1 MYVFTSMLI
10 YNKYYHIYFE
20 MRGHSE
26 NQSFKLTGHT
36 IHAGKSIGVGRS
48 AVFKAMDKEFE
59 DEAAKLVHTSEPEL
73 LKTAFDD
80 TQVLDH
86 ENI

>member
-1 MYVFTSMLI
+1 M
-10 YNKYYHIYFE
+10 
-20 MRGHSE
+20 
-26 NQSFKLTGHT
+26 
-36 IHAGKSIGVGRS
+36 
-48 AVFKAMDKEFE
+48 FKAMDKEFE